1 MQNRI
6 FYGILWLLAG
16 EQDNAGAQTVSLVR
30 NLEAGDKGGLQMVRE
45 AGIQLNCRQCGSEF
59 ILSKAEQE
67 FYELKGFKLPTR
79 CKECRSANQ
88 AKIQPLA
95 CSQCGTELD
104 KSKSIYCTNYLP
116 TAHFE
121 LEKEN
126 KQVKMTVLT
135 EDLDKAQQFYA
146 ASGWLQPVLTDIEK
160 RLEELERAQSEI
172 TSKVL
177 QTIRVMQERYDGL
190 GVVDVI
196 KRNLKQGVREEA

>member
-1 MQNRI
+1 
-6 FYGILWLLAG
+6 
-16 EQDNAGAQTVSLVR
+16 
-30 NLEAGDKGGLQMVRE
+30 MVRE

-67 FYELKGFKLPTR
+67 FYELKGFKLPSR

-88 AKIQPLA
+88 TKIQPLA

-104 KSKSIYCTNYLP
+104 KGKSIYCTDCLQ

-126 KQVKMTVLT
+126 KQVKMAASAARSKLEASESQRAEFAEMFRQKEQELVELEQKMVVLT

-160 RLEELERAQSEI
+160 RLGELERAQGEI

-196 KRNLKQGVREEA
+196 KRNLKQGVKEEA

>member
-1 MQNRI
+1 M
-6 FYGILWLLAG
+6 
-16 EQDNAGAQTVSLVR
+16 VK
-30 NLEAGDKGGLQMVRE
+30 EAGV
-45 AGIQLNCRQCGSEF
+45 QLNCRQCGSEF
-59 ILSKAEQE
+59 ILTKAEQE

-79 CKECRSANQ
+79 CKECRSAKQ
-88 AKIQPLA
+88 PKIQSLT

-104 KSKSIYCTNYLP
+104 RDKSIYCANCLQ

-126 KQVKMTVLT
+126 KQVKMAASAVRSKLEASESRRAEFAEMLRQKEQELTELEQKVATLT

-160 RLEELERAQSEI
+160 RLEALERAQHEI
-172 TSKVL
+172 TYKVL
-177 QTIRVMQERYDGL
+177 QTIRVMQERYDNL

-196 KRNLKQGVREEA
+196 KRNLKQSVKEEA